1 MTDSIT
7 TRPANHE
14 PKQNPQT
21 GVAGTLL
28 VPDMLGILGL
38 VAILA
43 ISTSFLFFQHFHDF
57 YSPDSASY
65 VVPAGN
71 ILAGYGFVNSA
82 GYPETE
88 RTPGYSLFILPFL
101 WMHLDL
107 KYLIIFQH
115 LARALI
121 VLGATIFAFR
131 VTRSSRA
138 ALLTGV
144 LLSLDLPFLESA
156 NSVLTEILFTATLAV
171 VVLLLWTESGE
182 SKKPGI
188 YCFTAGLLAGASALI
203 RPVNMLFFVPA
214 TLYLLLVRRSFNLR
228 AAVTFSLAFVIL
240 PLSWAIRNYHETGY
254 FGVSTISGEH
264 ILLYGAAGALAINDS
279 GDFSANLER
288 RQVQLQAQACD
299 DIRTRYGTDC
309 SQVTIPRKSEYDSVL
324 GRTIIGAH
332 PFAYAK
338 VLLRGDA
345 EMILGGGLV
354 RLRKMTG
361 TSAHVGMILMLIC
374 TIPVFCFASM
384 GLLVLWKNN
393 RGLSMLI
400 LLVIFYFLAISGG
413 PGSDSRFRVP
423 VVPLYAFAAAVGLD
437 FSLKRLLARNE
448 LTRSLATD
456 SPQVRNDQA

>member
-1 MTDSIT
+1 MPDLL
-7 TRPANHE
+7 
-14 PKQNPQT
+14 
-21 GVAGTLL
+21 GT
-28 VPDMLGILGL
+28 LGL

-43 ISTSFLFFQHFHDF
+43 ISTSCLFFQHFHDF

-71 ILAGYGFVNSA
+71 ILAGHGFVNSA

-107 KYLIIFQH
+107 KYLVIFQH
-115 LARALI
+115 LLRALI
-121 VLGATIFAFR
+121 VLGTTVFAFR
-131 VTRSSRA
+131 VTSSGRT

-144 LLSLDLPFLESA
+144 LLCLDLPFLESA
-156 NSVLTEILFTATLAV
+156 NSVLTEILFTTTLAV

-182 SKKPGI
+182 CPKPGI
-188 YCFTAGLLAGASALI
+188 YCFSAGLLAGASALI
-203 RPVNMLFFVPA
+203 RPVNVLFFLPA
-214 TLYLLLVRRSFNLR
+214 TVYLLLARRSFKLR
-228 AAVTFSLAFVIL
+228 AVLTFSLAFVIL
-240 PLSWAIRNYHETGY
+240 PLTWAIRNYRETGY
-254 FGVSTISGEH
+254 FGVTTISGEH

-288 RQVQLQAQACD
+288 RQAQLQIQACD
-299 DIRTRYGTDC
+299 DIQTLYGTEC
-309 SQVTIPRKSEYDSVL
+309 SQATIARKSEYDSVL

-332 PFAYAK
+332 PLAYVK
-338 VLLRGDA
+338 VVLRGDA

-361 TSAHVGMILMLIC
+361 TSAHVGMIVMLIC
-374 TIPVFCFASM
+374 TIPVFCFASA

-393 RGLSMLI
+393 RRLSMLI
-400 LLVIFYFLAISGG
+400 FLVIFYFLAISGG

-423 VVPLYAFAAAVGLD
+423 IIPLYALSAAVGLD
-437 FSLKRLLARNE
+437 FGLKRLLAKNA
-448 LTRSLATD
+448 LTSLLAAG
-456 SPQVRNDQA
+456 SPQIRND